1 MEAQRVDE
9 EGMETNIDSRMTE
22 ILPVIAAAN
31 EAGWG
36 WDFNR
41 AWRMMRWAYARG
53 HTDAIESSDPEALYR
68 DFGFS
73 VPKVPCE

>member
-1 MEAQRVDE
+1 MVDE
-9 EGMETNIDSRMTE
+9 EGMALEIDSRMTE

-41 AWRMMRWAYARG
+41 AWRMMRWAYGRG
-53 HTDAIESSDPEALYR
+53 HTDAIESADPTALYR
-68 DFGFS
+68 DYGFQ
-73 VPKVPCE
+73 VPEGVD